1 MTDVVMIIWLV
12 TENVTFLLPEG
23 VTCDDQYKYLE
34 EIERITYDIPYT
46 YLDGVQMIGYVCGIL

>member
-1 MTDVVMIIWLV
+1 MIIWLV